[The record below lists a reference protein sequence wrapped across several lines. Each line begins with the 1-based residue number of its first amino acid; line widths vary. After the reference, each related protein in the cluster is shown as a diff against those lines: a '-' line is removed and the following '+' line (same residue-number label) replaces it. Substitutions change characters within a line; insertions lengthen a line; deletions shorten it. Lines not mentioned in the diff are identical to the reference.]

1 MALGCVLYGPLIA
14 MTGHIWQITEH
25 YFKASPRLLF
35 FCFSDHLRYCRRRG
49 MQCSRELLRWRD
61 ALQFDEAGKWL
72 AMTENGT
79 WWLWETGVRLHVI
92 RCKLKPDCKRLLRLG
107 KARARENWNEQYSSP
122 WLTFFFFFLL
132 LLNSLGSPTTVI
144 KSVIQ
149 SANWIE
155 TDPAPDG
162 ISTKHK

>member
-1 MALGCVLYGPLIA
+1 
-14 MTGHIWQITEH
+14 
-25 YFKASPRLLF
+25 
-35 FCFSDHLRYCRRRG
+35 

-122 WLTFFFFFLL
+122 WLTFFFFFATELFGL
-132 LLNSLGSPTTVI
+132 AHDCHQICNSECQLNRDRS
-144 KSVIQ
+144 
-149 SANWIE
+149 
-155 TDPAPDG
+155 
-162 ISTKHK
+162 STWWYKHKAQIVWAHFIPPFSHYRTEMKRVEMPVWERIHIYCHILFH